1 MKLSIIAIGDELLI
15 GQVTDTNTGSI
26 ARMLAPHGWQVTD
39 TQVVADDAEAI
50 RRAIDRAFETSRVV
64 ITTGGL
70 GPTKDDITKTTL
82 RDIFGG
88 EMRLD
93 PATLDNVK
101 EVVAKRGLALNE
113 LTAAQAIVPTSCQ
126 VIQNRVGTAPIMW
139 FEDPDGRVLVAMPGV
154 PFETLQMMEQEVLP
168 RLLKRFPDDAPVE
181 HATLVVTG
189 MPESSFAT
197 LLEPLE
203 RHFPP
208 GMHLAYLPKPGYI
221 RLRLDYT
228 PMRAS
233 LGGPALDGLI
243 GGPALDG
250 HIGGPA
256 LDGLGGP
263 ALDGLGGPALDGHII
278 QSYFNALAT
287 RCGSNRVLALRDA
300 SLAEIVQNH
309 LTQRGLTMA
318 TAESCTGGNIAHTLT
333 LVPGSSAYFLGGIIS
348 YSNDV
353 KTRVLGVSP
362 EAIAQHGAVSIEV
375 VEQMVEGACRVTGA
389 DCAVA
394 TSGIAGPGGAVPGKP
409 VGTVA
414 IAAHTPSSG
423 TVSRMFHFPGTRD
436 RVIDRATT
444 EALLLLLRNLR

>member
-39 TQVVADDAEAI
+39 AQVVADDATAI
-50 RRAIDRAFETSRVV
+50 RRAIDRAFETSKVV

-70 GPTKDDITKTTL
+70 GPTKDDITKATL

-93 PATLDNVK
+93 PETLENVK
-101 EVVAKRGLALNE
+101 EVVAKRGLALND
-113 LTAAQAIVPTSCQ
+113 LTAAQAIVPTSCA

-139 FEDPDGRVLVAMPGV
+139 FEDKEGRVLVAMPGV
-154 PFETLQMMEQEVLP
+154 PFETLQMMEREVLP
-168 RLLKRFPDDAPVE
+168 LLLKRFPDATPVE
-181 HATLVVTG
+181 HATMVVTG
-189 MPESSFAT
+189 MPESSFAA

-203 RHFPP
+203 RRFPE

-221 RLRLDYT
+221 RLRLDYK
-228 PMRAS
+228 PYK
-233 LGGPALDGLI
+233 PYK
-243 GGPALDG
+243 P
-250 HIGGPA
+250 HE
-256 LDGLGGP
+256 
-263 ALDGLGGPALDGHII
+263 
-278 QSYFNALAT
+278 SYEPYEILQHWLEQIAT
-287 RCGSNRVLALRDA
+287 RCGSNRVLAMRDA
-300 SLAEIVQNH
+300 SLAEIVQDH
-309 LTQRGLTMA
+309 LIARGLTMA

-333 LVPGSSAYFLGGIIS
+333 LVPGSSAYFLGGVVS

-353 KTRVLGVSP
+353 KTSVLGVSP
-362 EAIAQHGAVSIEV
+362 DAIAQHGAVSIEV
-375 VEQMVEGACRVTGA
+375 VEQMVEGACRVAGA

-414 IAAHTPSSG
+414 IAAHTPTSG
-423 TVSRMFHFPGTRD
+423 TVSAMYHFPGTRD

-444 EALLLLLRNLR
+444 EALLLLLRK